1 MNTNELHRMMIDALV
16 AHDCQ
21 TMRDHYAPDYTYRG
35 PDGEV
40 GDVDVALGTVQM
52 YCTAFPDLDVEDQ
65 PPVVTDRQ
73 CVGHQIHRSRHSP
86 GRLGR
91 APRHR
96 QEGHHRG
103 LQRDRDPRRQDRQ

>member
-65 PPVVTDRQ
+65 PLDDLFQ
-73 CVGHQIHRSRHSP
+73 GVGPRVRCA
-86 GRLGR
+86 GR
-91 APRHR
+91 P
-96 QEGHHRG
+96 
-103 LQRDRDPRRQDRQ
+103 